1 MKKEE
6 ITSEIIDVKLGTVV
20 AKDQEENASFFVE
33 MINRGTPIFPI
44 YLDGPPILRTSG
56 SKCCLI
62 LIGSVFIKTKMM

>member
-6 ITSEIIDVKLGTVV
+6 ITSEIIDVKLRTVV

-56 SKCCLI
+56 SRCYLI
-62 LIGSVFIKTKMM
+62 LIESMLVKVKMM